1 MSAVTCTTQPT
12 ATEVS
17 PAPHNGQQKSPARR
31 ACEANETAYAN
42 RVQSE
47 YFDRIGSRILTG
59 MAAGAVSGAIAGG
72 KVGFSGGEGLEP
84 LGGGIP
90 GALAGGFIGVLLAR
104 REVC

>member
-1 MSAVTCTTQPT
+1 
-12 ATEVS
+12 
-17 PAPHNGQQKSPARR
+17 
-31 ACEANETAYAN
+31 
-42 RVQSE
+42 
-47 YFDRIGSRILTG
+47 